1 MRNQMFW
8 QHKKKYEKNIKKDHF
23 LLKESTCRLIFSI
36 CESNQTKNQAN
47 HNHLQHG
54 AFEIR
59 WKGRNTETIVT
70 KKKLVLLVHLSLF
83 SKHSFVVK
91 KKKHLKKK
99 AEFSF
104 IFNLLLTE
112 DNR

>member
-59 WKGRNTETIVT
+59 WKGRNT
-70 KKKLVLLVHLSLF
+70 
-83 SKHSFVVK
+83 SKREASIACSSVFILQAQFCCV

>member
-8 QHKKKYEKNIKKDHF
+8 QHKKKYEKNIKKDH
-23 LLKESTCRLIFSI
+23 LRLKENTCSLIFSI
-36 CESNQTKNQAN
+36 CERNQTKNQAN

-70 KKKLVLLVHLSLF
+70 KKASIACSSV
-83 SKHSFVVK
+83 
-91 KKKHLKKK
+91 
-99 AEFSF
+99 F
-104 IFNLLLTE
+104 IL
-112 DNR
+112 